1 MEFTERRYSVLL
13 VSSSPKFNESMLALL
28 PESRFYPVAAV
39 SDVSSARRRLLENKY
54 DIVIINAPLPDDFG
68 TRLAHLHMRK
78 QRRRGSSFGKGGAL
92 SRYKWPGIPFWRAG
106 AAEARLLADGVPI
119 AAAPCGTRERLRRM
133 EQKTASIEEKME
145 EIRIINRAKLL
156 LMEQLKMTEKE
167 AHRFI
172 EKQAMDRCVTRITI
186 AQSILST
193 YK

>member
-28 PESRFYPVAAV
+28 PESRFYPVTAV

-68 TRLAHLHMRK
+68 TRLALYICENSGAGVLLLLMAEHYPDIHGRV
-78 QRRRGSSFGKGGAL
+78 SPFGVLAL
-92 SRYKWPGIPFWRAG
+92 PKPTTSQAVSQSLQ
-106 AAEARLLADGVPI
+106 LL
-119 AAAPCGTRERLRRM
+119 CGTRERLRRM

>member
-39 SDVSSARRRLLENKY
+39 SDVSNARRRLLESKY

-68 TRLAHLHMRK
+68 TRLALNICDNSGTAVLLFVKAEHYPDINGRVSPFGVLVLPK
-78 QRRRGSSFGKGGAL
+78 PASSQTVSQSL
-92 SRYKWPGIPFWRAG
+92 Q
-106 AAEARLLADGVPI
+106 LL
-119 AAAPCGTRERLRRM
+119 CGTRERLRRM